1 MLKAVSSN
9 VGCWNS
15 EEIQKNKT
23 FLETVAVA
31 AQAMGKT
38 TEQRRQE
45 SLKRISS
52 EVQELRQQLKRVKLD
67 SDDVDLDLHVSDGAK
82 SCPQGDVQSKKETV
96 YDEHLSAHSLQ
107 GESLQQL
114 LKSCDDQRSFC
125 QGIYG
130 ALIELVGEV
139 GQLPREDNAKC
150 IRQLY
155 DFTKELQDQEKT
167 LFSKIE
173 QLACC
178 QCQQSNDLQATQVK
192 KLDKWKRTQKEQVEG
207 VEKLLLSLL
216 NQWTMERRESHGK
229 MEKSQKLLNRRSE
242 PIKSTSS
249 SSGLGRRRAKTELPK
264 NHSKSQNDISSP
276 VCVHRMC
283 VVDTNKKLKKEK
295 KVSP

>member
-1 MLKAVSSN
+1 MKLRLKYCLLPN
-9 VGCWNS
+9 LFIICYIWLCQ
-15 EEIQKNKT
+15 IQKNKR

-67 SDDVDLDLHVSDGAK
+67 TGDADLDLDVSDGVK

-96 YDEHLSAHSLQ
+96 DVEHLSEYSLQ

-114 LKSCDDQRSFC
+114 LKSCNDQRIFC

-139 GQLPREDNAKC
+139 GQLPREDNAMC

-155 DFTKELQDQEKT
+155 DFTKELQDQEKA

-173 QLACC
+173 QACC
-178 QCQQSNDLQATQVK
+178 QSQQSNDLQATQVK
-192 KLDKWKRTQKEQVEG
+192 ELDKWKRAQKEQVEG

-216 NQWTMERRESHGK
+216 YQGTVERRESHGK
-229 MEKSQKLLNRRSE
+229 MEKSQVS
-242 PIKSTSS
+242 STGICMLFPLKYNSIQ
-249 SSGLGRRRAKTELPK
+249 GKFKTI
-264 NHSKSQNDISSP
+264 DISFYTWTH
-276 VCVHRMC
+276 VWYNDLHI
-283 VVDTNKKLKKEK
+283 K
-295 KVSP
+295 